1 MKKIILIQWL
11 LVCCLSG
18 SMAQVNFKDTSLH
31 VPEIEWDNY
40 STTYFGDGSDSI
52 PFIITA
58 IPYNG
63 VYEHED
69 EYTHTPLNMTFS
81 GSGYRF
87 RSHLTN
93 GVQNLYTYDSG
104 AVYFLVP
111 GIFAHNAEKYE
122 FKVRD
127 SDGTV
132 IKPWG
137 AVTTFTDPSFTLFG
151 FRKGFGFLGG
161 FSTSWDHY
169 LMVELRRKGD
179 SSLLATARVTWASTR
194 PILQASFTSGDLA
207 KRILSVTNDYQV
219 DDQLQKMTF
228 GPDAVHATM
237 GLPRKWIVEPEQ
249 ERLIFQGRAKVYKK
263 GTMEYRVFRNGG
275 LLTDWTGNKNNNSYI
290 WIDKPAPGDYV
301 LELRYSKQRHNVSS
315 YNFTVKAAWYQ
326 TWTFRLIVTALML
339 AFVGFL
345 VLLFKLRKQRLKTA
359 AEQAKKERFE
369 QGLRSVYAQLNP
381 HFTFNALSSI
391 QGLINSNDIRGANR
405 YLSEFGNLLRHSLAD
420 SEKAS
425 IPLQRELQTLETYL
439 TLEKLRFNFAYDI
452 HCAADVPVA
461 ETEVPSLLLQPL
473 VENAVKHGVATLKE
487 NGLIRVEVLRAQQ
500 DMIIRISD
508 NGPGFVPGKETA
520 GYGLKLTRDRIA
532 LLNEI
537 AGKEQI
543 RMQVNSDAGKGTFI
557 ELIFKNW
564 LA

>member
-1 MKKIILIQWL
+1 MKKILLIQWL
-11 LVCCLSG
+11 LVCGLTATI
-18 SMAQVNFKDTSLH
+18 AQVNFKDTSLH

-93 GVQNLYTYDSG
+93 GVQHLYTYDSG

-122 FKVRD
+122 FKVSD
-127 SDGTV
+127 SDGRV

-137 AVTTFTDPSFTLFG
+137 AVTTFTDSSFTLFG

-169 LMVELRRKGD
+169 LVIELRRKGD
-179 SSLLATARVTWASTR
+179 SSLLATAQVTWASTR

-228 GPDAVHATM
+228 GPDAVQATT
-237 GLPRKWIVEPEQ
+237 GLPQKWIVEPEQ

-263 GTMEYRVFRNGG
+263 GTMEYRVFRNGS
-275 LLTDWTGNKNNNSYI
+275 LITDWTGNKANNSYI
-290 WIDKPAPGDYV
+290 WLDNPGPGDYV
-301 LELRYSKQRHNVSS
+301 LEMRYRKQRHNVTQ
-315 YNFTVKAAWYQ
+315 YNFTVKPAWYQ
-326 TWTFRLIVTALML
+326 TWTFIVIVVILKL

-345 VLLFKLRKQRLKTA
+345 ILLFKLRKQRRKTA

-391 QGLINSNDIRGANR
+391 QGLINSGDIRGANN
-405 YLSEFGNLLRHSLAD
+405 YLSEFGSLLRHSLAD
-420 SEKAS
+420 SETPS
-425 IPLQRELQTLETYL
+425 VPLQRELQTLDTYL
-439 TLEKLRFNFAYDI
+439 KLEKLRFNFTYDI
-452 HCAADVPVA
+452 QVAAAMPVS
-461 ETEVPSLLLQPL
+461 ETEIPSLLLQPL
-473 VENAVKHGVATLKE
+473 AENAVKHGVSTLKE
-487 NGLIRVEVLRAQQ
+487 NGLIRVEVLQVQ
-500 DMIIRISD
+500 KDMVIRISD
-508 NGPGFVPGKETA
+508 NGPGFKSGKETT

-532 LLNEI
+532 LLNEL
-537 AGKEQI
+537 AGTEQI
-543 RMQVNSDAGKGTFI
+543 QMHLKSTSGKGIMI
-557 ELIFKNW
+557 ELLFKNW